1 MIKSS
6 MALNFLTRKL
16 LSKPGDLP
24 SGGVIEPSE
33 SVESG
38 GSKVNSNYIEESNF
52 LKELGPKSGPNSGNA
67 TPSDTSKP
75 GESKASTA
83 TESDQTTPATSGST
97 VGDKGFQPIGA
108 VAKQFLE
115 GKTPTDLPKPNDAPK
130 SPEATQP
137 GNAQALLSS
146 QGIVATATDQLKPP
160 ESQPKGLPAATVTEQ
175 APTKPTQ
182 DVAAQDRAPD
192 VSSIQSK
199 AAPQGDVAA
208 SNPLVSGAAAS
219 TLVTALNRDS
229 PPPDPGKVASI
240 VDAAKGALTAPEAK
254 GPAAVEQPKSAN
266 LAGESAR
273 PADASSAS
281 RAASTDA
288 HGGYRFDFGSCT
300 PVDTKASA
308 GRLPHG
314 LEGKGS
320 IDKVAEARAPL
331 AGTGSRCVI
340 LDMVA

>member
-1 MIKSS
+1 MLLK
-6 MALNFLTRKL
+6 FLSRKL

-38 GSKVNSNYIEESNF
+38 GSKVNSNYIEESKF

-67 TPSDTSKP
+67 TPSETSQP
-75 GESKASTA
+75 GESKASTT

-108 VAKQFLE
+108 AAKQFLE

-130 SPEATQP
+130 SPEATQQANP
-137 GNAQALLSS
+137 QALLSS

-160 ESQPKGLPAATVTEQ
+160 ESQRTGLPAAPTVTEQ
-175 APTKPTQ
+175 APAKPTQ
-182 DVAAQDRAPD
+182 DVAAQDKAPD

-199 AAPQGDVAA
+199 AAPQGDAAA
-208 SNPLVSGAAAS
+208 SIPLVSGAAAS

-229 PPPDPGKVASI
+229 PPPDQGKVAS
-240 VDAAKGALTAPEAK
+240 VADAAKGALAAPEAK
-254 GPAAVEQPKSAN
+254 SPAVVEQPKSAN

-273 PADASSAS
+273 PVDASSAS
-281 RAASTDA
+281 RAVSTDA
-288 HGGYRFDFGSCT
+288 HGGYKSDFGSRT

>member
-1 MIKSS
+1 MDRKQCCQKAFSPLNDKAGGGNSDSVALAASSGVTVSKELLADVNYIKS
-6 MALNFLTRKL
+6 
-16 LSKPGDLP
+16 
-24 SGGVIEPSE
+24 
-33 SVESG
+33 
-38 GSKVNSNYIEESNF
+38 
-52 LKELGPKSGPNSGNA
+52 KSGTSSPPGESS
-67 TPSDTSKP
+67 TPSDTSQP
-75 GESKASTA
+75 GESKASSTA
-83 TESDQTTPATSGST
+83 ESDQTTPATPGST

-146 QGIVATATDQLKPP
+146 QGIVATATDQLKQP
-160 ESQPKGLPAATVTEQ
+160 ESQRTGLPAAPTVTEQ
-175 APTKPTQ
+175 APSKQTQ
-182 DVAAQDRAPD
+182 DVAAQDKAPD

-208 SNPLVSGAAAS
+208 SVPLVSGAAAS

-229 PPPDPGKVASI
+229 PPPDQGKVAS
-240 VDAAKGALTAPEAK
+240 VADAAKGALAAPEAK
-254 GPAAVEQPKSAN
+254 SPAAVEQPKSAN
-266 LAGESAR
+266 LAGEPAR
-273 PADASSAS
+273 PVDASSAS
-281 RAASTDA
+281 RAVSTDA
-288 HGGYRFDFGSCT
+288 HGGYKSDFGSRT
-300 PVDTKASA
+300 PVDTKTSA

-331 AGTGSRCVI
+331 A
-340 LDMVA
+340 